1 MTPEDGR
8 MSFAEHLGELR
19 RRLIFSVAA
28 VTAGF
33 LACYY
38 FSERLYWLLASPLIK
53 ALPEGQEFMVFTGVV
68 EPFFIYLKV
77 ALLGGIILG
86 SPVVLYQAWAFVTP
100 GLYRNERRWFVFT
113 VFFSVVLFAG
123 GAAFAFWVVFPF
135 GFKYLLSFSTEGLK
149 PFLSMGQYFSIAT
162 RLLVAFGLV
171 FQLPLAILVLSRLG
185 AVSARQLVGWWRYAL
200 ILILVAS
207 AVITPTP
214 DVFNQMLMAGPLLVL
229 YCLGVLIAWL
239 FGKKKEKGP
248 RAEPGGAGES

>member
-8 MSFAEHLGELR
+8 MSFTEHLGELR
-19 RRLIFSVAA
+19 RRLIYSVAA
-28 VTAGF
+28 VAAGF

-38 FSERLYWLLASPLIK
+38 FSERLYWFLASPLIR
-53 ALPEGQEFMVFTGVV
+53 ALPEGQDFMVFTGVV

-77 ALLGGIILG
+77 ALLGGIITA
-86 SPVVLYQAWAFVTP
+86 SPVVLYQTWAFIAP
-100 GLYRNERRWFVFT
+100 GLYRSERRWFIFT

-123 GAAFAFWVVFPF
+123 GAAFAFGVVFPF
-135 GFKYLLSFSTEGLK
+135 GFKYLLSYSTEGLK

-185 AVSARQLVGWWRYAL
+185 LVSARQLVGWWRYAL
-200 ILILVAS
+200 VLILIAS

-214 DVFNQMLMAGPLLVL
+214 DIFNQMLMAGPLAVL
-229 YCLGVLIAWL
+229 YGIGIIVAWL
-239 FGKKKEKGP
+239 FGKKKE
-248 RAEPGGAGES
+248 AEAQPDGAEGE